1 MLFKMVRKSLLIG
14 ITAWM
19 GLSTAARADDYPSRQ
34 IEFIVPFGPGGS
46 SDTYVRLLAPRI
58 STLLKVPVVVV
69 NRPGAGGVI
78 AAQYA
83 LQANDG
89 YRLFA
94 GSAGPLGSALVVGS
108 KAPYTLDDVSGIAQA
123 MVNPLTLVAKPGRF
137 ASLDAFIKEARDKP
151 GTINIGSYGL
161 RSGAHFYIEQLSQTL
176 NVKLVHV
183 PYDSGAKAM
192 VAAMSGEVDISV
204 VTAATAKSNING
216 GTLKALFVSTEQNVA
231 DLPGVESIKS
241 LGYPAA
247 VVGMSEGIVTSS
259 KVAPDRVEILRKA
272 FEFVLNDP
280 AVATGIRTLG
290 AEPVY
295 LSGPAYNAVLK
306 KDYDRLK
313 TIATRVQMD

>member
-1 MLFKMVRKSLLIG
+1 MLFKMIKKSLSASIAALVV
-14 ITAWM
+14 
-19 GLSTAARADDYPSRQ
+19 LSTAAHADDYPSRQ

-83 LQANDG
+83 LQSTDG
-89 YRLFA
+89 YRIFA
-94 GSAGPLGSALVVGS
+94 GSAGPLGSALVVGP
-108 KAPYTLDDVSGIAQA
+108 KAPYALEDVTGVAQA
-123 MVNPLTLVAKPGRF
+123 MVNPLILIAKPGRF
-137 ASLDAFIKEARDKP
+137 ASLDAFIKEAREKP
-151 GTINIGSYGL
+151 GSINIGSYGL

-192 VAAMSGEVDISV
+192 MAALSGEVDIAV
-204 VTAATAKSNING
+204 VTAATGKSNINA
-216 GTLKALFVSTEQNVA
+216 GTLKALFVSTEQNIA
-231 DLPGVESIKS
+231 DLPGVDSIKV

-259 KVAPDRVEILRKA
+259 KVAADHVDILRKA
-272 FEFVLNDP
+272 FETVLTDP
-280 AVATGIRTLG
+280 TVLAGIRTLG
-290 AEPVY
+290 AEPAY
-295 LSGPAYNAVLK
+295 LSGPAYGAVLR
-306 KDYDRLK
+306 KDHDRLK
-313 TIATRVQMD
+313 AIASRVQME